1 MQDIL
6 EVVASWCA
14 HGTPWVLATVVSTTS
29 SAPLPVGSAM
39 AISAGGEVHGS
50 VSGGCVEGAVIEE
63 AQAVLADGR
72 PRLRRYGVSDAD
84 ALAVGLTCGGTI
96 EVLITTLEDGEPE
109 LTAVQAAVA
118 ARRPVAIAFPL
129 PTGTRAADG
138 AAARGPVRSPAIVE
152 LADDRASV
160 VAAGLGADLPGHAVD
175 LLLRGRCGIVTL
187 TTAPTTAAERVYL
200 QVFAPEP
207 RLLVF
212 GVSSF
217 AVATARLG
225 RFLGFHVTVC
235 DPRAAL
241 LTRERFP
248 DPHELVVEWPH
259 RYLDNAEVDPDTVL
273 CVLTHDAKYDLPL
286 LERALASDAAYVGAI
301 GSRRTDEERRRRLVE
316 RGVPVDHLARLR
328 SPIGLDLGGRTA
340 QEVAVAI
347 LAEVVLLREGRAG
360 HPLTGTA
367 GPLHGEL
374 AVEA

>member
-6 EVVASWCA
+6 DLVTSWRADGVRC
-14 HGTPWVLATVVSTTS
+14 VLAAVVTTTS
-29 SAPLPVGSAM
+29 SAPLPVGSLM
-39 AISAGGEVHGS
+39 AISEGGRVHGS
-50 VSGGCVEGAVIEE
+50 VSGGCVEAAVIEE

-96 EVLITTLEDGEPE
+96 EVLITALEDGQPG
-109 LTAVQAAVA
+109 LAAVRAAVA

-129 PTGTRAADG
+129 PGGADEQRDLG
-138 AAARGPVRSPAIVE
+138 SPVLVE
-152 LADDRASV
+152 LAADRTSV
-160 VAAGLGADLPGHAVD
+160 IAPGLGADLPDHAVE
-175 LLLRGRCGIVTL
+175 LLLRGRCSIVEL
-187 TTAPTTAAERVYL
+187 ATAPGSAPDRIYL
-200 QVFAPEP
+200 QVFAPHP

-225 RFLGFHVTVC
+225 RFLGYHVTVC

-248 DPHELVVEWPH
+248 DPDELVVEWPH
-259 RYLDNAEVDPDTVL
+259 RYLDSSEVDPETVL
-273 CVLTHDAKYDLPL
+273 FVLTHDAKYDLPL

-316 RGVPVDHLARLR
+316 RGVPADQLARLR

-347 LAEVVLLREGRAG
+347 FAEVALLREGRAG
-360 HPLTGTA
+360 QPLTDTV

-374 AVEA
+374 VVEV

>member
-6 EVVASWCA
+6 EVVTSWRDDGSRC
-14 HGTPWVLATVVSTTS
+14 VLATVVATTS
-29 SAPLPVGSAM
+29 SAPLPVGSVM
-39 AISAGGEVHGS
+39 AISEAGEVHGS

-96 EVLITTLEDGEPE
+96 EVLIAAVEDGEPE
-109 LTAVQAAVA
+109 LVAVQAAVA

-129 PTGTRAADG
+129 PADADG
-138 AAARGPVRSPAIVE
+138 QGGVRSPSLVE
-152 LADDRASV
+152 LAADRTSVIAS
-160 VAAGLGADLPGHAVD
+160 GLGAELPDAAVD
-175 LLLRGRCGIVTL
+175 LLLRGRCGIVEL
-187 TTAPTTAAERVYL
+187 TTAPGTAPERVYL
-200 QVFAPEP
+200 QVFAPHP

-248 DPHELVVEWPH
+248 DPDELVIEWPH
-259 RYLDNAEVDPDTVL
+259 RYLDSCEVDPETVL

-316 RGVPVDHLARLR
+316 RGVPAEQLARLR

-360 HPLTGTA
+360 HPLTDTV
-367 GPLHGEL
+367 GPLHGEPV
-374 AVEA
+374 VEV